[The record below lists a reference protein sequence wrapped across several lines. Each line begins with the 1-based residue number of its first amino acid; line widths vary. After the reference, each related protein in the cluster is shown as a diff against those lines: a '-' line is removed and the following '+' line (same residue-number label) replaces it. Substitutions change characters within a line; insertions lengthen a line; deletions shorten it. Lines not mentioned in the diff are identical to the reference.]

1 MAQWKKLLSR
11 IVTDRRPT
19 SYTYD
24 ELASLLVNRLGFT
37 LATPI
42 EGSHRR
48 FRREVPDATAPNGR
62 RTVTIG
68 LLDYGSGTQ
77 GPEYVKAMVQALRAN
92 DLLPEGVE

>member
-1 MAQWKKLLSR
+1 MAQWKKLLAR

-19 SYTYD
+19 SYTYE

-42 EGSHRR
+42 DGSHRR
-48 FRREVPDATAPNGR
+48 FRRFVPVAGEEGKA

-68 LLDYGSGTQ
+68 LLDYGSGPVA
-77 GPEYVKAMVQALRAN
+77 PEYVKEMVQTLRAN
-92 DLLPEGVE
+92 DFLPEGVD